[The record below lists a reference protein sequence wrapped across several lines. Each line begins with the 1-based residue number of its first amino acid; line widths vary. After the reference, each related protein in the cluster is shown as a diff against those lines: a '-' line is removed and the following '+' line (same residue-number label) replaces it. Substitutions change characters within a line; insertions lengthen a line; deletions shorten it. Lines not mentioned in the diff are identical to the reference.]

1 MDEATF
7 KRRTKQF
14 ALRAIE
20 LVDALPKTSAANV
33 IGRQLLRSATSV
45 GANYRS
51 ACRGRSTADVIA
63 KFAIVEEEADE
74 SMYWLELLVD
84 SKLVA
89 AAKVQELQ
97 REANELIA
105 MTVASIKTLRTK
117 SR

>member
-1 MDEATF
+1 
-7 KRRTKQF
+7 
-14 ALRAIE
+14 
-20 LVDALPKTSAANV
+20 
-33 IGRQLLRSATSV
+33 
-45 GANYRS
+45 
-51 ACRGRSTADVIA
+51 
-63 KFAIVEEEADE
+63 
-74 SMYWLELLVD
+74 MYWLELLVD